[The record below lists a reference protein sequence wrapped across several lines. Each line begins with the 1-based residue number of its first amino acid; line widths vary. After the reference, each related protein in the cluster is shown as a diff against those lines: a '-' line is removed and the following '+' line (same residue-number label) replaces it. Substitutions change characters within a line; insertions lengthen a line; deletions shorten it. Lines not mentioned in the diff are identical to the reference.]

1 MVPLA
6 PFASVMNV
14 LGPLVKDEIVFL
26 MGVQDEIELLLSRLE
41 RMQGVLAAAE
51 RLPDRATDRWRLQLT
66 DVMYDSDDI
75 VDECTI
81 EGRKLAR
88 DPRRPPPSSS
98 WPTARSLLNF
108 FHSPLSC
115 LGNCVFRH
123 EIGNRIAGV
132 TARLDQILRDVPAL
146 YLTAPSPHERRAE
159 SSVSPTTSPLVE
171 PDLVGLKI
179 EEDTRSLVDL
189 LVGKDDRISVFAIV
203 GMPGIGKT
211 TLAQKIV
218 NDERLRAEF
227 DCISPIWV
235 YVSRVFS
242 ETDLLR
248 AVIAR
253 AGGSPG
259 DARDRVD
266 LEPMLNNV
274 VKNKKLFLVLDD
286 VWDARVWVGLL
297 DKPLRSALAGSR
309 VLVTTRQQAVAMG
322 MDAVHYHRVERLSN
336 EDGWSLLCKM
346 VLNMD
351 TPVQQEALRD
361 TGMRIVEKC
370 NGLPLALKTTAGV
383 LRTREKRRSEWEKV
397 LENPAWSG
405 TEHPEDVMGAF
416 YMSYDE
422 LPSHLK
428 KCFVYFSLFPEDT
441 ELYQSD
447 FVDLWIAEG
456 FVQAK
461 GERLMEEV
469 AEEYWK
475 ELIHRSLLQP
485 VPKWYKMSGCKMHD
499 LLHTLA
505 RNLSGGECF
514 CDDMTRI
521 NAMISNGF
529 PGSVKPRRLHITSG
543 EDEVMSEA
551 IREQRSL
558 RTLML
563 RDVSNC
569 TEDTIKNLSC
579 LRVLEI
585 RRSSIERLPVS
596 IDKLIHLRYLSVS
609 QSPIREIPESIGN
622 LQVLQ
627 YFILKKCKNLHNL
640 PDSITSLRN
649 LRCIDL
655 SRTRIHNIPA
665 GIERLKLLTKLSGFV
680 VSSGNDSESYCTLK
694 ELSSL
699 SQLKSLSVYNLE
711 KATSKAEASTVA
723 LRTKSRLTRLEL
735 HCTPPS
741 SSSRSARVVHY
752 EREAAERITEVFEEL
767 CPPRCLETLR
777 IRGYFGLDY
786 PTWMMND
793 LPSSLPSLTRL
804 ELEKC
809 DFCERLPPLGL
820 LDQFDYLVVRGASAV
835 ENIGP
840 ELFVADG
847 ISSRADPG
855 GSGRAIRPLSCFPKL
870 TNLAFENMPNW
881 AEWWWLSEEE
891 DDRMTVVLPCLKLL
905 EIKRCP
911 KLRSLPEG
919 LLRHATALTVV
930 RIEGARSLKEIKN
943 LRFVVELVLY
953 DSPSL
958 ERVRDLPALRT
969 LWLRGCGDLRE
980 VENIDALRHL
990 HLKDL
995 EMGSLPEWLLTAGRE
1010 VKFRELRKLY
1020 ITGKKRLLTRCLEDG
1035 LDWHMIRHVPS
1046 VEAHTLDES
1055 AYIYYTKSPLSFVTN
1070 MPDDADNND

>member
-6 PFASVMNV
+6 PFTSVINV

-26 MGVQDEIELLLSRLE
+26 LGVQDEIKLLQSRLE
-41 RMQGVLAAAE
+41 RMEGVLAAAE
-51 RLPDRATDRWRLQLT
+51 SLPERAADRWRLQLT
-66 DVMYDSDDI
+66 DVMYDTDDI

-81 EGRKLAR
+81 EGKKLAR
-88 DPRRPPPSSS
+88 DPRRPPPPASSP
-98 WPTARSLLNF
+98 WPTARALLNF
-108 FHSPLSC
+108 FHSPFSC
-115 LGNCVFRH
+115 FGSCMFRH
-123 EIGNRIAGV
+123 EIGNRIASV
-132 TARLDQILRDVPAL
+132 NTRLHQILSDVPAL
-146 YLTAPSPHERRAE
+146 YLTAPSSSRERRAE

-189 LVGKDDRISVFAIV
+189 LVGKEDRISVFAIV

-218 NDERLRAEF
+218 NDERLQAEF
-227 DCISPIWV
+227 DCVRPIWV

-259 DARDRVD
+259 DAKDRVD

-322 MDAVHYHRVERLSN
+322 MGAVHYHQVERLSN

-346 VLNMD
+346 VLNME
-351 TPVQQEALRD
+351 TPAQQEALRD

-383 LRTREKRRSEWEKV
+383 LRTREKRLSEWEKV

-416 YMSYDE
+416 SMSYDE

-447 FVDLWIAEG
+447 FVELWIAEG

-505 RNLSGGECF
+505 RNLSGRECF

-521 NAMISNGF
+521 NTMISDSF
-529 PGSVKPRRLHITSG
+529 PSPVKPRRLHITSG
-543 EDEVMSEA
+543 KDEVMSEA

-569 TEDTIKNLSC
+569 TEDAIKNLSC
-579 LRVLEI
+579 LRVLDI
-585 RRSSIERLPVS
+585 RRSSIERLPIS

-627 YFILKKCKNLHNL
+627 YFILRKCKNLHNL

-655 SRTRIHNIPA
+655 SRTHIHNIPA

-680 VSSGNDSESYCTLK
+680 VSSSNDNESYCTLR

-711 KATSKAEASTVA
+711 KTTSKAEASTVA

-741 SSSRSARVVHY
+741 SSSRSARVSY
-752 EREAAERITEVFEEL
+752 EQEATERITEVFEEL

-777 IRGYFGLDY
+777 IRGYFGRSY
-786 PTWMMND
+786 PSWMMND

-835 ENIGP
+835 KKIGP
-840 ELFVADG
+840 ELFMDDG
-847 ISSRADPG
+847 
-855 GSGRAIRPLSCFPKL
+855 GRPTRSLSCFPKL

-881 AEWWWLSEEE
+881 EEWCWLSEEE
-891 DDRMTVVLPCLKLL
+891 EEVDQMTVVMLPCLKLL

-930 RIEGARSLKEIKN
+930 RIEGARNLKEIKN
-943 LRFVVELVLY
+943 MRFVEELVLY
-953 DSPSL
+953 DCPSL
-958 ERVRDLPALRT
+958 ERVCDLPALRT

-980 VENIDALRHL
+980 VEGVGALRHL

-995 EMGSLPEWLLTAGRE
+995 EMGSLPKWLLAAGE
-1010 VKFRELRKLY
+1010 GVKFRELRKLY
-1020 ITGKKRLLTRCLEDG
+1020 ITGKRTLLTRCLEHG
-1035 LDWHMIRHVPS
+1035 PDWHMIEHVPS
-1046 VEAHTLDES
+1046 VEAHTWDEA
-1055 AYIYYTKSPLSFVTN
+1055 AYIYYTKSPRSFITN
-1070 MPDDADNND
+1070 MPNDAASNDE